1 MSTRW
6 NTLISKCFQQRVKP
20 SRFAS
25 YVSILGRDED
35 ISSARVCGLILGRI
49 RPKDANVDPL
59 VITYLESLLNGG
71 QVKPQDLLQALLD
84 ARQSAQPSENR
95 DAISETALR
104 LSIDCNLDRALFM
117 SLADGFAEDGYQ
129 LQSEG
134 HMHLFKVLQAWMNA
148 FVAQGDDMVSGQEAL
163 NPLAEALPPFT
174 ALMAQTDVHLT
185 ERLHLL
191 ARELPALQPS
201 ESNKFHQVNDADQDI
216 GQARLGSI
224 IDSEPTNTRASFLV
238 HLDGLLDGR
247 PNASSSQLW
256 GYVQTRYKVSVR
268 GDHFILRSFI
278 INQAPSIIFLLA
290 STGFGP
296 MNCEVLLS
304 QAFSRFEP
312 SLFTSLPQASFLGP
326 QTTVPFEVKQ
336 QFLMSCVLCG
346 VISADSVERILGEPA
361 SSSVPFEGRL
371 NVQQLVE
378 ECRSDSQKLEQLI
391 DKTAALDGNASSRTE
406 ALSQIFQKICEHQPV
421 YDEFS
426 ACVLLLLALGYRFKL
441 SPTELGL
448 PMDVPLWYPLL
459 HGKVSA
465 MPISAL
471 DEDQNKRLS
480 GWIGGLFESNILG
493 EDILAS
499 CPPQE
504 FYMLLPTIL
513 QQTIMACR
521 LDALERSH
529 LHNGLELLLE
539 SFLMPALIP
548 SLLWLTNH
556 AKEHSDAENIYFQIL
571 LKVINP
577 QSLNGD
583 AHGMHATMLG
593 ILAQPLS
600 ALLRG
605 IKERKPSKE
614 IELLI
619 EKLQR
624 PSPYTRGD
632 VGLTRQSTSSFENN
646 DDGGVRNLRANFAAL
661 CFWSTNSAM
670 PSSAPSYSCSYV
682 KAAIELEGAR
692 TVLGGVVDEINV
704 QVNSGLGDAA
714 FDIGTAIVVSNYIT
728 ELSSQPNHLT
738 LRDALQLELA
748 DAAHVLADNE
758 ADHSRPIA
766 CVRLSRR
773 VETLLANIAAASA
786 EHEQQQALQMPIPD
800 TIMPDIG
807 LDPETAAAVGLGAE
821 NAVAT
826 GADASVAAPLDFDPS
841 NTDELSLNID
851 AALAEQA
858 QQNAA
863 DPGQLGDGQLPS
875 ADDDI
880 FGDLNVEDYN
890 F

>member
-25 YVSILGRDED
+25 YVSILGKDED

-148 FVAQGDDMVSGQEAL
+148 FVAQGDDMVVTTAAASSSELTQAILFSRQSFCTMLITCLTNSHVVGQVKTQSGQEAL

-238 HLDGLLDGR
+238 HLDGL
-247 PNASSSQLW
+247 
-256 GYVQTRYKVSVR
+256 
-268 GDHFILRSFI
+268 
-278 INQAPSIIFLLA
+278 
-290 STGFGP
+290 
-296 MNCEVLLS
+296 
-304 QAFSRFEP
+304 AFSRFEP

-406 ALSQIFQKICEHQPV
+406 ALSQHDEEEGEHQPV

-426 ACVLLLLALGYRFKL
+426 ACVLLLLAVGYRFKL
-441 SPTELGL
+441 SPTELGF

-465 MPISAL
+465 MPVSAL

-807 LDPETAAAVGLGAE
+807 LDPETAAAVGLGAK